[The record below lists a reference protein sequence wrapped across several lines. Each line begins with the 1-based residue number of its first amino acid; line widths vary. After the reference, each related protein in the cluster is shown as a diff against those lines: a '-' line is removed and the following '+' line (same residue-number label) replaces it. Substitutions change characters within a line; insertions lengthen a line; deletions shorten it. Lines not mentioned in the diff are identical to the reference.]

1 MSRLGDHDGKSKSSS
16 AADHSHY
23 PDPRERAVDEQTEPP
38 GNAEI
43 AARAHQLWVEQ
54 GKPSG
59 SAEQN
64 WFEAERELKTAAG
77 SRTLV
82 HKLHQQAGSVQS

>member
-1 MSRLGDHDGKSKSSS
+1 MSRIVDHDGKSKTSS

-23 PDPRERAVDEQTEPP
+23 PDPTETPVDEQTEPP
-38 GNAEI
+38 SHAEI
-43 AARAHQLWVEQ
+43 AALAHRLWVEQ
-54 GKPSG
+54 GRPTG

-64 WFEAERELKTAAG
+64 WFEAESELKTAAG

-82 HKLHQQAGSVQS
+82 HKLHKHAGSVQS